1 MEFIVNKLAEIAQQ
15 GKLRRRIFVKRTDKY
30 ISAGHKNRLLDFS
43 SNDYLGLAQHDEVK
57 KAAKEAI
64 ETYGVGSTSS
74 AIVSGSFYLIEE
86 LEQEMAQFTGYP
98 SALLF
103 NSGYHANLAVMSLLS
118 KESNTLMAD
127 KLVHASILDGI
138 SLGGAKL
145 KRYPHQDLTAL
156 LSIQQKYPEAKYCI
170 TEGVFSMD
178 GDISPLQDIVQSLNG
193 TAHLVVDDAHGFGVL
208 GQQGKGTVNHARLT
222 HQEVPLMIIP
232 CGKAMGAMGALVC
245 GSRERIELLMQSAR
259 SYIFSTALAIP
270 VVAALN
276 QSLKL
281 IQMGDGLRN
290 QLFENISYFN
300 HLAQKLGLNIV
311 SSDLT
316 PIRSVTIGENAK
328 TEHIQEVLIQEGFL
342 VSCIRPPTV
351 PQNSARLRISITAL
365 HDRHDIKQLLDAL
378 VKVI

>member
-1 MEFIVNKLAEIAQQ
+1 
-15 GKLRRRIFVKRTDKY
+15 
-30 ISAGHKNRLLDFS
+30 
-43 SNDYLGLAQHDEVK
+43 
-57 KAAKEAI
+57 
-64 ETYGVGSTSS
+64 
-74 AIVSGSFYLIEE
+74 
-86 LEQEMAQFTGYP
+86 
-98 SALLF
+98 
-103 NSGYHANLAVMSLLS
+103 MSLLS

-127 KLVHASILDGI
+127 KFVHASILDGI

-156 LSIQQKYPEAKYCI
+156 PRIQQKYPEAKYCI

-193 TAHLVVDDAHGFGVL
+193 TAQLVVDDAHGFGVL

-232 CGKAMGAMGALVC
+232 CGKAMGVMGALVC
-245 GSRERIELLMQSAR
+245 ASRPFIELLMQSAR

-316 PIRSVTIGENAK
+316 PIRSVIIGENVK